1 VIGLAY
7 LLGGLLV
14 LSLGLNAWLTYGRI
28 KDAESK
34 ADSRVAQ
41 VATEAHQERTA
52 YELEV
57 TQKALTAANMRAATL
72 EEELKH
78 ALEQPSLADGLD
90 AHDVAGRVLRLVGK
104 WGEAAAARSPL
115 PAEPDSEAVPDEP
128 AAEASG
134 PVVHPE

>member
-1 VIGLAY
+1 MIAIPIVILA
-7 LLGGLLV
+7 LAV
-14 LSLGLNAWLTYGRI
+14 LGLIGWLVRGRI
-28 KDAESK
+28 NDAESK

-115 PAEPDSEAVPDEP
+115 PALEDPNLPDEP

-134 PVVHPE
+134 PVVHPDGS